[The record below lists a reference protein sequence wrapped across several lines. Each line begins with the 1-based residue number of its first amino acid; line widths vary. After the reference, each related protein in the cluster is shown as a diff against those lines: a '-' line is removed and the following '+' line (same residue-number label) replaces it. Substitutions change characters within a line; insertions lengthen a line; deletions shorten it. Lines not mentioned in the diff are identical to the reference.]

1 MEMMKLEIM
10 MCINVCRNV
19 TTLSVWY
26 SNVIRYFCG
35 KIFTRAAINIALAN
49 YIRVNYYE
57 LQAHN
62 FLIKTPKTPAEPET
76 RPGFYY
82 IN

>member
-1 MEMMKLEIM
+1 MFVE
-10 MCINVCRNV
+10 
-19 TTLSVWY
+19 TLQREAFGIPMLYGTFVERY
-26 SNVIRYFCG
+26 S
-35 KIFTRAAINIALAN
+35 RAAINIALAN
-49 YIRVNYYE
+49 YMRVNYYE

-82 IN
+82 INWYMPLREHLLS